1 MPQKGQLKR
10 TAKKRSI
17 QQRKYNGKAD
27 QLANR
32 SSRNK
37 ARRKVVASRGKSAVK
52 GKDIDHKDGNP
63 RNNSLKNLSIKSVK
77 KNRAR
82 NGRGRR
88 SRGSKA

>member
-1 MPQKGQLKR
+1 MPQRGQLKR

-17 QQRKYNGKAD
+17 QQRKYNSRPD

-63 RNNSLKNLSIKSVK
+63 RNNSPKNLSIKSVK
-77 KNRAR
+77 KNRAK

-88 SRGSKA
+88 TRRSKA